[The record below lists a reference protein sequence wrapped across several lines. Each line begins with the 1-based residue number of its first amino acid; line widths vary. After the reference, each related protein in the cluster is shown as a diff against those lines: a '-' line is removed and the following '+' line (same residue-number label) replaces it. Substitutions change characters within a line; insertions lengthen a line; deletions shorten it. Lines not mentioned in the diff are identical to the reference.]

1 LRRISLVTYS
11 LQLQAT
17 TMHFTT
23 ATLISGFAAIAY
35 AYTQPASGPPLGN
48 PIIHPGL
55 GELIPAGTTY
65 DITWTPTTQ
74 GAFSISQLEFRPTP
88 FH

>member
-1 LRRISLVTYS
+1 VTYS